1 MGTKLNPGKFD
12 CHAKAEDEEP
22 LFTLLARD
30 PLAHGLV
37 ELWAHLRSGSIY
49 EAVFCFGYLC
59 AQVGRVT
66 ELEAPDSPKVTE
78 AMSCAADMRTWLA
91 DRQA

>member
-1 MGTKLNPGKFD
+1 MGTKNNPGQFD

-37 ELWAHLRSGSIY
+37 ELWVHLRAGDLAS
-49 EAVFCFGYLC
+49 AVFCFGYLV
-59 AQVGRVT
+59 AQARQRPP
-66 ELEAPDSPKVTE
+66 EASQMKLAE
-78 AMSCAADMRTWLA
+78 AMSCAADMRAWFVN
-91 DRQA
+91 RRGH